1 MIKVERARGPWIR
14 ENSAAIILIQQIEDV
29 LVEYCSWEGER
40 LRIFVAS
47 MITEHKHSKKQCKIT
62 YQISKLV
69 FMFRLPS
76 LLKTGPHRYTHAIQI
91 CTATWL

>member
-47 MITEHKHSKKQCKIT
+47 MITDT
-62 YQISKLV
+62 N
-69 FMFRLPS
+69 
-76 LLKTGPHRYTHAIQI
+76 
-91 CTATWL
+91 TARSSAR